1 MHEYHSH
8 DFSYLRVS
16 SVHIQQSDD
25 FLHHKWRRAFF
36 FMRGHMMIRR
46 TDYLY
51 CSFKLIA
58 E

>member
-25 FLHHKWRRAFF
+25 DFLDHKWRRAFF
-36 FMRGHMMIRR
+36 IMRCHMMIRR
-46 TDYLY
+46 TDYCIVVLN
-51 CSFKLIA
+51 
-58 E
+58 